1 MWRSESLT
9 LCTRQLDLAMTL
21 GAKTQLEKNRVQCM
35 LHRDGEKLD
44 YNSDLTNV
52 PHCLPLDCYSTI
64 YLNTISEVGRNH
76 LLVKE
81 PIGLQNILLEIEA
94 KTKRGRHIIQ
104 RPGKS
109 SLSGIEAGSSNH
121 NRMNPE

>member
-1 MWRSESLT
+1 
-9 LCTRQLDLAMTL
+9 MTL
-21 GAKTQLEKNRVQCM
+21 GAKTQLEKNRVQRM

-52 PHCLPLDCYSTI
+52 PHFLPLDCYSTV
-64 YLNTISEVGRNH
+64 YLNTISEVERNN

-104 RPGKS
+104 RPGRS
-109 SLSGIEAGSSNH
+109 SLSGIEAGSSSH
-121 NRMNPE
+121 NCMNPE